1 MKTYEILSSIPKG
14 TKTILQLGTS
24 LTYSFQETLMSI
36 LAPLKMRL
44 QDAEIFRVNSL
55 LDLDWYTYSIRQ
67 RLQRLPKLVVL
78 HIDNEEVLNK
88 MNEMFD
94 IEVMT
99 YTMRLKNILQDSQK
113 YVKHP
118 HVIVACTNIP
128 NDILIPESIEENVQ
142 VIVQFERDECT
153 VQLRE

>member
-24 LTYSFQETLMSI
+24 LTYSFQETLRSI
-36 LAPLKMRL
+36 LEALKMHFHET
-44 QDAEIFRVNSL
+44 EIFRVNSL

-78 HIDNEEVLNK
+78 HIDNEEVLDK
-88 MNEMFD
+88 MNEMDD

-99 YTMRLKNILQDSQK
+99 YTMRLKSILQDAQK

-128 NDILIPESIEENVQ
+128 KGVLIPESIEENVQ
-142 VIVQFERDECT
+142 VIVQFEGDECT
-153 VQLRE
+153 VQL